1 MNQYNFDTIIDRTG
15 TDCLKWDD
23 NGSSDI
29 HPMWV
34 ADMDFAVAPQIQ
46 EAMRKRLEHPVYGYT
61 FHGEGLLN
69 AITSWVGRRYHWNIE
84 KEWVEFSP
92 GVVPALVM
100 SILAYTNPGD
110 RVLIMTPVYRP
121 FYNSVRENG
130 RVVVNYQL
138 EKDENNYYTIDFDR
152 LESQIDKRTK
162 MIMMCNPHNPAGR
175 VWTRE
180 ELLKLADIA
189 KRHDLI
195 VVSDEIH
202 ADFIYSGHQHISIAS
217 LSEDMAN
224 RTITAYAPS
233 KTFNLAGLCQSYVV
247 IPNPRLR
254 DAYMAVYD
262 GLDLGSNVFGMT
274 ALTAAYNEA
283 EDWLDQLL
291 VYLEANRDY
300 AVNYIRENI
309 PEIKVCSPEGTY
321 LLWLDCAGL
330 GLKNEDLNQ
339 FFLKEAKLRMN
350 MGYRF
355 GEQADTFMRLN
366 IGCPR
371 KLLEEGLARIEK
383 AIKNRAN

>member
-1 MNQYNFDTIIDRTG
+1 MNQYDFDTIIDRTG

-138 EKDENNYYTIDFDR
+138 EKDENNYYR
-152 LESQIDKRTK
+152 
-162 MIMMCNPHNPAGR
+162 
-175 VWTRE
+175 
-180 ELLKLADIA
+180 
-189 KRHDLI
+189 
-195 VVSDEIH
+195 
-202 ADFIYSGHQHISIAS
+202 
-217 LSEDMAN
+217 
-224 RTITAYAPS
+224 
-233 KTFNLAGLCQSYVV
+233 
-247 IPNPRLR
+247 
-254 DAYMAVYD
+254 
-262 GLDLGSNVFGMT
+262 
-274 ALTAAYNEA
+274 
-283 EDWLDQLL
+283 
-291 VYLEANRDY
+291 
-300 AVNYIRENI
+300 
-309 PEIKVCSPEGTY
+309 
-321 LLWLDCAGL
+321 
-330 GLKNEDLNQ
+330 
-339 FFLKEAKLRMN
+339 
-350 MGYRF
+350 
-355 GEQADTFMRLN
+355 
-366 IGCPR
+366 
-371 KLLEEGLARIEK
+371 
-383 AIKNRAN
+383 

>member
-1 MNQYNFDTIIDRTG
+1 MNQYNFDEIIDRTG

-23 NGSSDI
+23 NGSPDI

-34 ADMDFAVAPQIQ
+34 ADMDFAVAPEIQ
-46 EAMRKRLEHPVYGYT
+46 AAMERRLRHPVYGYT
-61 FHGEGLLN
+61 FHGDGLLS

-383 AIKNRAN
+383 AIKNRTN